1 MGRTVSLQE
10 LIAIRK
16 QLKKEGKKV
25 VFTNGCFDLIHR
37 GHVEYLK
44 QSKERADVLVVGLNT
59 DDSVRRLKGKG
70 RPILP
75 LEDRASVLAALE
87 VVDYV
92 SVFGEDTPL
101 QMIKKIL
108 PDILVKGGDYTA
120 DQIVGKE
127 VVEESGGQ
135 VLTVDLI
142 AALSTTDIIQ
152 KTKGKI

>member
-1 MGRTVSLQE
+1 MGRIVSLQE

-44 QSKERADVLVVGLNT
+44 QSKERSDVLIVGLNT

>member
-1 MGRTVSLQE
+1 MSTSSSQ
-10 LIAIRK
+10 
-16 QLKKEGKKV
+16 
-25 VFTNGCFDLIHR
+25 
-37 GHVEYLK
+37 
-44 QSKERADVLVVGLNT
+44 KERADVLVVGLNT

>member
-1 MGRTVSLQE
+1 MGRIVSLQE